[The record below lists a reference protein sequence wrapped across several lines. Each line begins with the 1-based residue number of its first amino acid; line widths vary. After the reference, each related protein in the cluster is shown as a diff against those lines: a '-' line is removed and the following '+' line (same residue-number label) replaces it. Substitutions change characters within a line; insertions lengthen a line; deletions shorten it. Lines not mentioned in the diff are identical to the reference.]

1 MADIMKHVGSYGD
14 RPCVVIF
21 REVPNEPENC
31 LIVESNA
38 LPDNKH
44 DDLMNVVS
52 SLEGQEANDISQV
65 LARRQFSDGANMLN
79 DLHFSKKLQKVATDM
94 VFLTP
99 VPNQRI
105 PLSEVNVEINKLD
118 TGSNPPLNTEID
130 STSLATPNPV
140 ESEADISK
148 AEGLLVQA
156 ELMEQDAKGMLAEAE
171 SKKAEAFTLDPSLK
185 PIKKSKK

>member
-65 LARRQFSDGANMLN
+65 LARRQFSDGANMLRLE
-79 DLHFSKKLQKVATDM
+79 DFERTVD
-94 VFLTP
+94 
-99 VPNQRI
+99 
-105 PLSEVNVEINKLD
+105 
-118 TGSNPPLNTEID
+118 
-130 STSLATPNPV
+130 
-140 ESEADISK
+140 DIHRYSY
-148 AEGLLVQA
+148 
-156 ELMEQDAKGMLAEAE
+156 
-171 SKKAEAFTLDPSLK
+171 TR
-185 PIKKSKK
+185 